1 MGDVLIKA
9 RTRNSGKVVYEYRF
23 EVASIDGKRQWKSK
37 SGFATKREAKEA
49 GKIVQQ
55 AYEHVGQVVEPSD
68 MSYADFL
75 DMWLEKDCKLTCKSS
90 TLVGYEKK
98 IRLYIKP
105 EIGSYK
111 LKTIT
116 KDTLQDFIT
125 KMYDE
130 GYSINT
136 VNSVK
141 GLLTKSFT
149 YALDRHYIISTPAIN
164 LVVPTKKQPKKTT
177 RSKKHVYIP
186 QDVMQKIFERFPK
199 GSSAYIP
206 IMIGYHTGLRL
217 GEIYG
222 LVWEDIDF
230 ENKTLSVNRQVQWEA
245 GEARSEE
252 EKKKTNGTSKSN
264 GYWYFSKP
272 KYNSFRTIEL
282 DDVILET
289 LKKEHDKQLKARAY
303 FDKYYNYYYCENEM
317 TYAKTD
323 DILPMNKVSQE
334 KSPYEVDFIC
344 RREDGSYISARTTQ
358 HTSSIIH
365 KQLHFPQYD
374 THSLRHTHGTILYEN
389 GASFMYIKE
398 RLGHKNLQTT
408 IEIYTNHYT
417 DTINKNGNIILNN
430 AFSKENA

>member
-49 GKIVQQ
+49 GKIAQQ

-75 DMWLEKDCKLTCKSS
+75 DMWLEKDCKLTCKPS

-105 EIGSYK
+105 QIGSYK

-149 YALDRHYIISTPAIN
+149 YALDRHYIVSTPAIN
-164 LVVPTKKQPKKTT
+164 LIVPTKKQPKKTT

-186 QDVMQKIFERFPK
+186 QEVMQKIFERFPE

-206 IMIGYHTGLRL
+206 IMIGYHTGFRYTAL
-217 GEIYG
+217 GLSIPLNTRINTDSSTAFIVNIY
-222 LVWEDIDF
+222 LQ
-230 ENKTLSVNRQVQWEA
+230 LM
-245 GEARSEE
+245 
-252 EKKKTNGTSKSN
+252 
-264 GYWYFSKP
+264 
-272 KYNSFRTIEL
+272 
-282 DDVILET
+282 DV
-289 LKKEHDKQLKARAY
+289 RAY
-303 FDKYYNYYYCENEM
+303 HLSC
-317 TYAKTD
+317 
-323 DILPMNKVSQE
+323 V
-334 KSPYEVDFIC
+334 
-344 RREDGSYISARTTQ
+344 G
-358 HTSSIIH
+358 
-365 KQLHFPQYD
+365 
-374 THSLRHTHGTILYEN
+374 
-389 GASFMYIKE
+389 
-398 RLGHKNLQTT
+398 
-408 IEIYTNHYT
+408 
-417 DTINKNGNIILNN
+417 DTIKVLINVEKHEHLLWLIVG
-430 AFSKENA
+430 K

>member
-1 MGDVLIKA
+1 MTDIMIDK
-9 RTRNSGKVVYEYRF
+9 RTNKDGTFSYRYRF
-23 EVASIDGKRQWKSK
+23 EVASVDGKRKWKSK
-37 SGFATKREAKEA
+37 SGFATKREAREA
-49 GKIVQQ
+49 GKIAQQ

-149 YALDRHYIISTPAIN
+149 YALDRHYIVSTPAIN

-186 QDVMQKIFERFPK
+186 QEVMQKIFERFPE

-206 IMIGYHTGLRL
+206 IMIGYHTGL
-217 GEIYG
+217 I
-222 LVWEDIDF
+222 F
-230 ENKTLSVNRQVQWEA
+230 PLSE
-245 GEARSEE
+245 
-252 EKKKTNGTSKSN
+252 
-264 GYWYFSKP
+264 
-272 KYNSFRTIEL
+272 
-282 DDVILET
+282 
-289 LKKEHDKQLKARAY
+289 
-303 FDKYYNYYYCENEM
+303 
-317 TYAKTD
+317 
-323 DILPMNKVSQE
+323 
-334 KSPYEVDFIC
+334 
-344 RREDGSYISARTTQ
+344 
-358 HTSSIIH
+358 
-365 KQLHFPQYD
+365 
-374 THSLRHTHGTILYEN
+374 
-389 GASFMYIKE
+389 
-398 RLGHKNLQTT
+398 
-408 IEIYTNHYT
+408 
-417 DTINKNGNIILNN
+417 LNN
-430 AFSKENA
+430 LFSVVIKSISQSDSSCNLEI

>member
-1 MGDVLIKA
+1 MGELFIKP
-9 RTRNSGKVVYEYRF
+9 RTLKSGKTVYEYAF
-23 EVASIDGKRQWKSK
+23 EIASVDGKRKRKTK
-37 SGFATKREAKEA
+37 SGFATKREAREA
-49 GKIVQQ
+49 GKIAQQ

-149 YALDRHYIISTPAIN
+149 YALDRHYIVSTPAIN

-186 QDVMQKIFERFPK
+186 QDVMQKIFERFPE

-222 LVWEDIDF
+222 LVWKDIDF

-252 EKKKTNGTSKSN
+252 EKKRTNGTSKSN
-264 GYWYFSKP
+264 GYWYFSK
-272 KYNSFRTIEL
+272 
-282 DDVILET
+282 
-289 LKKEHDKQLKARAY
+289 
-303 FDKYYNYYYCENEM
+303 
-317 TYAKTD
+317 
-323 DILPMNKVSQE
+323 
-334 KSPYEVDFIC
+334 
-344 RREDGSYISARTTQ
+344 
-358 HTSSIIH
+358 
-365 KQLHFPQYD
+365 
-374 THSLRHTHGTILYEN
+374 SL
-389 GASFMYIKE
+389 
-398 RLGHKNLQTT
+398 
-408 IEIYTNHYT
+408 
-417 DTINKNGNIILNN
+417 NIILL
-430 AFSKENA
+430 EQ